1 MARIIYGVQG
11 GGHGHA
17 IRALTVARRF
27 PQHDFLFVSFGSGAA
42 TLKAE
47 YPVVTLPAPDTT
59 YRRHRLV
66 VSATVLQALKYF
78 FQDRKSKREVLRII
92 EVFRPDLAMTDYDYL
107 LPWACRE
114 LDLPCLSLDHQHV
127 ITCCAHRLP
136 LASLPTYLATSTV
149 IRRVYG
155 QVTRRLVTSFYHPP
169 LRPGVQARL
178 VPPLLRENVLARQ
191 PAPGEHVVAYQSVS
205 TFRRFLPFLKAI
217 PRPVRVY
224 GFQQVGAD
232 GNLTFKPRSEEGFLN
247 DLASCRYVV
256 AGGGH
261 TAISEALYL
270 GKPVLSFPIRRH
282 LEQFLN
288 AFYLEALGYGLKHT
302 GMRPGK
308 SLVQRFEAGL
318 AGFEENIRQ
327 GWFCGNGEIFSL
339 VGNFI
344 EEQARGG

>member
-42 TLKAE
+42 TLKSE
-47 YPVVTLPAPDTT
+47 YPVVALPAPDTT

-66 VSATVLQALKYF
+66 VSATVWQALRYSL
-78 FQDRKSKREVLRII
+78 QDRHSKRQVLRII
-92 EVFRPDLAMTDYDYL
+92 EEFRPDLAMTDYDYL
-107 LPWACRE
+107 LPWASRE
-114 LDLPCLSLDHQHV
+114 LGLPCLSLDHQHV

-136 LASLPTYLATSTV
+136 LASLPTYLATSAV

-169 LRPGVQARL
+169 LRPGVRARL
-178 VPPLLRENVLARQ
+178 VPPLLRESVLARR
-191 PAPGEHVVAYQSVS
+191 PTPGEHVVAYQSVS
-205 TFRRFLPFLKAI
+205 TFSGFLPFLKAI

-224 GFQQVGAD
+224 GFQREGRD
-232 GNLTFKPRSEEGFLN
+232 GNLSFRPRSEEGFLD

-261 TAISEALYL
+261 TAISEALYF

-302 GMRPGK
+302 GLRPGPRLIRK
-308 SLVQRFEAGL
+308 FEAGL
-318 AGFEENIRQ
+318 EGFERHIR
-327 GWFCGNGEIFSL
+327 GGKFCGNAEIFAL
-339 VGNFI
+339 VGKFI
-344 EEQARGG
+344 EAPGPED